1 MRSSIDVYKLI
12 ELFLAN
18 SAAGESINE
27 LLRPWAAAGRVSI
40 PTSSCSD
47 VAIQFKEGITTSG
60 VPANKIR
67 TNYQG
72 QKLGVEKCGSPD

>member
-1 MRSSIDVYKLI
+1 MRASIEVYKLI
-12 ELFLAN
+12 ELFVAN
-18 SAAGESINE
+18 SAAGESIKE
-27 LLRPWAAAGRVSI
+27 LLRPCAAAGRVSI

-47 VAIQFKEGITTSG
+47 EAIQFKEGITTSG